1 MGDAMQLSANFV
13 LDEFLKS
20 QQGTRL
26 GLDNTPS
33 PAVITA
39 LKTLCERV
47 LEPVRKHFGRPMA
60 INSGYRSPAVNKA
73 VGGAADSQHVR
84 GEAADIEIPGLANG
98 DIAIWIRD
106 NLAFDQLI
114 LEAYR
119 PGQPSSGWVHVSFTT
134 RQPLRKSVLTATPKG
149 NGQKGMDYRTGLF
162 I

>member
-1 MGDAMQLSANFV
+1 M
-13 LDEFLKS
+13 KS
-20 QQGTRL
+20 QQGARL
-26 GLDNTPS
+26 GLDNTPP

-47 LEPVRKHFGRPMA
+47 LEPVRKQFGRPMA